1 MNHKLIMENWRHFVN
16 ENTDGQILEEG
27 ILSSLAGLVFVL
39 NIGGKEIEVP
49 SSEIIDAFKTA
60 KQSQQ
65 MDAYEDLGNLI
76 MDMSN
81 NIQSGAI
88 EPIDSDG
95 DGIKEVAPLV
105 TPDLGPEAIKLIQAE
120 LGEEPTRER
129 NPEGPDFNGDGKV
142 SPLEL
147 QKYQQLQRK

>member
-1 MNHKLIMENWRHFVN
+1 MKQKIIMENWRRFVN
-16 ENTDGQILEEG
+16 ESNEQPVLEEG
-27 ILSSLAGLVFVL
+27 ILSTLAGLVFVL
-39 NIGGKEIEVP
+39 NIGGKEVEVP
-49 SSEIIDAFKTA
+49 SSEIVDAFNQA

-81 NIQSGAI
+81 NIQSGAV
-88 EPIDSDG
+88 EPIDSNG
-95 DGIKEVAPLV
+95 DGIKEVTPLV
-105 TPDLGPEAIKLIQAE
+105 TPDLGPEALKLIQAE
-120 LGEEPTRER
+120 LGEESPNKR